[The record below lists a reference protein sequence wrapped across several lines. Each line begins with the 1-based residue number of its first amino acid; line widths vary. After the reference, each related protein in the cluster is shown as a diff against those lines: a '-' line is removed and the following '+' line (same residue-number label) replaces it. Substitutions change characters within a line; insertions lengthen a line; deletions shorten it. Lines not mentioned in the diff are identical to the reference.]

1 MMDIR
6 YSQRN
11 EQRQE
16 ELEKQ
21 IKAHLMAYGTYVLL
35 KWWVKSVKNRS
46 KEKDY
51 EYFGMPIHLR
61 MR

>member
-1 MMDIR
+1 MGIP

-16 ELEKQ
+16 DLDKR
-21 IKAHLMAYGTYVLL
+21 IKSRLMAYGTYLL
-35 KWWVKSVKNRS
+35 LRWWIKSVKNRS

-51 EYFGMPIHLR
+51 EYMGLPIHFR
-61 MR
+61 VR